1 MRAKRTKRKRKPI
14 IMKVKDLIKILK
26 ECDQDLPVFVYAD
39 SEIYEIDLVDESI
52 SDRVDLNIQIN
63 DQ

>member
-1 MRAKRTKRKRKPI
+1 
-14 IMKVKDLIKILK
+14 MKVKDLIKILT

-52 SDRVDLNIQIN
+52 SDRVDLNIQMN
-63 DQ
+63 EQWAWSHYYVSPLF

>member
-1 MRAKRTKRKRKPI
+1 
-14 IMKVKDLIKILK
+14 MKVADLIKILT

-52 SDRVDLNIQIN
+52 SDRVDLNIQMTADKLYQN
-63 DQ
+63 EGK